1 MKAKKTI
8 HPEMQSDEE
17 EDLPIDV
24 KEEEDYFSATEDRP
38 KPPTKGG
45 DEVLEAAPPSPDPQ
59 HALLRSHCEL
69 PSGEVGLRYVST
81 SAKFRCVCL
90 LLLIADFLL
99 L

>member
-1 MKAKKTI
+1 
-8 HPEMQSDEE
+8 MQLDEE
-17 EDLPIDV
+17 YNRSVDL
-24 KEEEDYFSATEDRP
+24 KEEDDSSSATADRP
-38 KPPTKGG
+38 KLPTLKNRGG

-59 HALLRSHCEL
+59 HALLRHRYGL

-99 L
+99 F

>member
-1 MKAKKTI
+1 MFTNLPFRATV
-8 HPEMQSDEE
+8 QSDEE
-17 EDLPIDV
+17 EDLPTDV
-24 KEEEDYFSATEDRP
+24 TERTAAADK
-38 KPPTKGG
+38 KPQTRNRGG